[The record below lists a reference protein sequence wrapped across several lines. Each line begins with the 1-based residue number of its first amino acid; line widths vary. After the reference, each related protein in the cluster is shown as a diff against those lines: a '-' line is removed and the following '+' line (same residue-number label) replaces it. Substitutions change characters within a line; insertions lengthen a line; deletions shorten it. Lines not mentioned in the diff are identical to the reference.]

1 MITQLDA
8 ADFSKTFAAAGPL
21 TEDVNLYEEGGK
33 MAPRLIRIGAGGTL
47 HVVYAGGVEDTI
59 TYQSG
64 DIDAIKAFV
73 IKSDSSA
80 QLITVY
86 W

>member
-8 ADFSKTFAAAGPL
+8 ADFSKTFAKAGVL
-21 TEDVNLYEEGGK
+21 TEDINLYEEGGNK
-33 MAPRLIRIGAGGTL
+33 VPRLIRIGTGGTL
-47 HVVYAGGVEDTI
+47 HVVYAGEVEDTI

-64 DIDAIKAFV
+64 DVDAIKAFV
-73 IKSDSSA
+73 IKSDSTA
-80 QLITVY
+80 QMITVY